1 MSAQPMPK
9 VNLMRAAKR
18 RLSLLA
24 AIFALLTATGGW
36 LLTSTSGLQ
45 LLAATAARLSA
56 GGVSFNGVSGSL
68 LGPIGVRTL
77 VLDNGS
83 DLRITAQ
90 DVSMDWRFAAL
101 LSGRLE
107 VRSLQ
112 ARDVEV
118 LSLPAPLPQD
128 LRPPLPLSIR
138 KLDIGALRV
147 IVEEGGSPYFS
158 ADNLAAR
165 LDSDGRSYRLQDL
178 RAGTGYGMLT
188 ASGRMDGIRPFA
200 LQAQGELVGVGGLA
214 GPEAALIAVSVA
226 GDLQRLTVSAQ
237 GKGAG
242 LAGSGEA
249 RLTPY
254 GDFPLAALRLQVSG
268 LDPRAFAPAAPH
280 ADLALQADLRGNADG
295 RLEGEVSAK
304 NLIPAPLDRAGLPL
318 LGGQARA
325 TLSADLLKFDRVA
338 LALAGGAS
346 VSGNIEW
353 HRTQAKGSGALT
365 VSRLDPAALDTRLR
379 AAKLAGSMKL
389 IGDGAVQRAEVV
401 LGDGSLQLDALLV
414 KEGETLTLEKLRLAR
429 GQAALSG
436 HGKLALDGR
445 RACSF
450 DGRLEHFDLAAFLSA
465 PRSDLNARLTLTGEL
480 EPQIRGKVDF
490 AMDDSRFAG
499 QSVGGA
505 GRVEFAGMD
514 RGKVDVEFRAG
525 DNRLSA
531 RGGFGAASDRLQLE
545 LAAPALE
552 QLGRGFGGTLNARAT
567 LSGSLMRP
575 DIGFTA
581 EGRNLSMP
589 DGQRLASLTAS
600 GKLEGEALALSVDIG
615 DYRTGADSSTEIR
628 AGPST
633 ELRTGPSTELRTGF
647 RSLKFAAN
655 GSLARHELAADALL
669 HDGSKLALRANG
681 GFGDDARR
689 WEDIQWQ
696 GVLTEF
702 SGTGALPFK
711 LLADTPLAL
720 GRDRVA
726 LEAAAFSVVNG
737 QIRVESLAWTPQHWS
752 SRGSFTGIGLRAGI
766 GFKPSFRAREGRE
779 FLRLGGEWDIASTS
793 QLEGRLRVARESG
806 DWVLP
811 GDTPV
816 PLGLKKLEFT
826 ARAVDGRIAGELTA
840 QGERLGEWRG
850 SVAMPLAR
858 SGMGWAVPDHAPLA
872 GKIRIDAPDLG
883 WLGSILSEDIRTSGR
898 AVLEAD
904 IAGTYAAPRLL
915 GQMRGDDLALALLDQ
930 GVRLEQG
937 TLAARFDQKSLHI
950 DNLSFVAP
958 HQPQPRDSL
967 LAGMNPVPG
976 PGRLSASGT
985 IGLNGDKGD
994 LEIGIVRMPLSQRTD
1009 RWIIAS
1015 GSGHLGID
1023 NDRLS
1028 LVAGITADAGL
1039 INQPVSGRPELSEDV
1054 VILGR
1059 RVPASRGSRLSVDA
1073 ALDLGE
1079 HFYLRASGLEARL
1092 AGKLNVRDTQGQ
1104 QLRVTGTI
1112 AASDATFE
1120 AYGQRLTVERGIVNF
1135 QGPLADPGLNILALR
1150 KGLSVEAGVEVTGT
1164 AQHPSVR
1171 LVSTPTVP
1179 DFEKLSWIVLGRL
1192 PTDGG
1197 VDTALLFNAAGSILG
1212 GSGGITGQLK
1222 QSLGIDELSLR
1233 PGENKAGQTAADN
1246 PLGSQIATVGKRLSS
1261 RAFLSYE
1268 QGITAVAGV
1277 TKLTYTLTPRVNIV
1291 TQAGVESAIDIFYTF
1306 SFD

>member
-1 MSAQPMPK
+1 MSAQPK
-9 VNLMRAAKR
+9 IDAMRAAKR
-18 RLSLLA
+18 RLALLA
-24 AIFALLTATGGW
+24 AALALSAATGGW

-45 LLAATAARLSA
+45 LLAATAVRLSA
-56 GGVSFNGVSGSL
+56 GGVSFSGVSGSL

-83 DLRITAQ
+83 DLRVTAQ
-90 DVSMDWRFAAL
+90 DVSIDWRFAAL

-118 LSLPAPLPQD
+118 LSLPAPMPQD
-128 LRPPLPLSIR
+128 LRPPLPLSIG

-147 IVEEGGSPYFS
+147 IVEEGGSPYFF
-158 ADNLAAR
+158 ATNLAGR
-165 LDSDGRSYRLQDL
+165 LDSDGRGYRLQDL
-178 RAGTGYGMLT
+178 HAGTGYGVLT
-188 ASGRMDGIRPFA
+188 ASGRMDGVRPFA
-200 LQAQGELVGVGGLA
+200 LQAQGELSGVAGLA
-214 GPEAALIAVSVA
+214 GSDVAQIALGVD
-226 GDLQRLTVSAQ
+226 GNLQQLTVSAQ

-254 GDFPLAALRLQVSG
+254 GDYPLAALRLQVSG

-304 NLIPAPLDRAGLPL
+304 NRIPAPLDRGGLPL

-325 TLSADLLKFDRVA
+325 TLSADLLKFDRLA
-338 LALAGGAS
+338 LALPGGAS

-353 HRTQAKGSGALT
+353 HRAQAQGSGVLA
-365 VSRLDPAALDTRLR
+365 VSRVDPAALDTRLR
-379 AAKLAGSMKL
+379 AARLDGSMKL
-389 IGDGAVQRAEVV
+389 GGDDKVQRAEIA
-401 LGDGSLQLDALLV
+401 LGDGSLRLDALLV
-414 KEGETLTLEKLRLAR
+414 KAGETLTLEKLRLAR
-429 GQAALSG
+429 GPAVLGG
-436 HGKLALDGR
+436 HGTLALDGR
-445 RACSF
+445 RACRF

-465 PRSDLNARLTLTGEL
+465 PRSDLNARLTLAGEL
-480 EPQIRGKVDF
+480 EPQVRGKLDF

-531 RGGFGAASDRLQLE
+531 RGGFGAATDRLQFE

-552 QLGRGFGGTLNARAT
+552 QLGRGFGGALNARAT
-567 LSGSLMRP
+567 LSGSLARP
-575 DIGFTA
+575 DAGFTA
-581 EGRNLSMP
+581 EGRNLSLP
-589 DGQRLASLTAS
+589 DGQRLASLSAS
-600 GKLEGEALALSVDIG
+600 GKLEREALALNVDAG
-615 DYRTGADSSTEIR
+615 DYRTGADSSTGIK
-628 AGPST
+628 
-633 ELRTGPSTELRTGF
+633 
-647 RSLKFAAN
+647 SLKLAAN

-669 HDGSKLALRANG
+669 YDDSKLALRANG

-689 WEDIQWQ
+689 RADWQWQ
-696 GVLTEF
+696 GELTEL
-702 SGTGALPFK
+702 SGTGALPFA
-711 LLADTPLAL
+711 LLADTPLTL
-720 GRDRVA
+720 GRDRIA
-726 LEAAAFSVVNG
+726 LEGAAFSVVNG
-737 QIRVESLAWTPQHWS
+737 RARVESLAWTPQRWS
-752 SRGSFTGIGLRAGI
+752 SRGNFTGIGVRAGI

-779 FLRLGGEWDIASTS
+779 FLRLGGEWDVASTS
-793 QLEGRLRVARESG
+793 QLEGRLRIARESG

-816 PLGLKKLEFT
+816 PLGLKKLELT
-826 ARAVDGRIAGELTA
+826 ARAADGRISGELAA

-858 SGMGWAVPDHAPLA
+858 SGEGRAGAGWTVPDHAPLA
-872 GKIRIDAPDLG
+872 GKIRIDTPDLS
-883 WLGSILSEDIRTSGR
+883 WLGGILGEDTRTSGR
-898 AVLEAD
+898 AMLEAD
-904 IAGTYAAPRLL
+904 IAGTYAAPRLI

-950 DNLSFVAP
+950 DSLSFVAP

-967 LAGMNPVPG
+967 LSGMDPVPG
-976 PGRLSASGT
+976 PGRLTASGA
-985 IGLNGDKGD
+985 IGLRGDEGD
-994 LEIGIVRMPLSQRTD
+994 LEITLVRVPLSQRAD

-1015 GSGHLGID
+1015 GSGRLRID

-1028 LVAGITADAGL
+1028 LTAGITADAGL
-1039 INQPVSGRPELSEDV
+1039 INQPVSGRPELPEDV

-1059 RVPASRGSRLSVDA
+1059 RAPASRGARLSVDA

-1112 AASDATFE
+1112 AAGDATFE

-1135 QGPLADPGLNILALR
+1135 QGPFADPGLNILALR

-1179 DFEKLSWIVLGRL
+1179 DFEKLSWIVLGR
-1192 PTDGG
+1192 PPADGG
-1197 VDTALLFNAAGSILG
+1197 VDTGLLFNAAGSILG
-1212 GSGGITGQLK
+1212 GQSGGITGQLK

-1233 PGENKAGQTAADN
+1233 PGDNKTGKAAADN
-1246 PLGSQIATVGKRLSS
+1246 NPLAGQIATVGKRLSS

>member
-1 MSAQPMPK
+1 MSAQPK
-9 VNLMRAAKR
+9 VDAMRAAKR
-18 RLSLLA
+18 RLFLIAAAVALLA
-24 AIFALLTATGGW
+24 ATGAW
-36 LLTSTSGLQ
+36 LLAGTSGLQ

-56 GGVSFNGVSGSL
+56 GGVSFTGVSGSL
-68 LGPIGVRTL
+68 LGPVGVQTL

-83 DLRITAQ
+83 DLRVTAQ

-118 LSLPAPLPQD
+118 LSLLAPLPQD
-128 LRPPLPLSIR
+128 LRPPLPLSIAN
-138 KLDIGALRV
+138 LDIGSLRV
-147 IVEEGGSPYFS
+147 IVEESGSPYFS
-158 ADNLAAR
+158 ATNLAGR

-178 RAGTGYGMLT
+178 RADTGYGMLT
-188 ASGRMDGIRPFA
+188 ASGRMDGSRPFA
-200 LQAQGELVGVGGLA
+200 LQAQGELAGVGG
-214 GPEAALIAVSVA
+214 PDAARISASVA
-226 GDLQRLTVSAQ
+226 GDLQQLAVSAQ

-254 GDFPLAALRLQVSG
+254 GDYPLAALRLQVSG

-280 ADLALQADLRGNADG
+280 ADLALQAELRGNADG
-295 RLEGEVSAK
+295 RLEGEVSVK
-304 NLIPAPLDRAGLPL
+304 NLIPAPLDRGGLPL

-325 TLSADLLKFDRVA
+325 TFSADLLKFGRLA

-346 VSGNIEW
+346 VTGNIEW

-365 VSRLDPAALDTRLR
+365 VSRLDPAALDTRVR
-379 AAKLAGSMKL
+379 AARLDGSMKL
-389 IGDGAVQRAEVV
+389 VGDDKVQRAEIA
-401 LGDGSLQLDALLV
+401 LGDGSLRLDALLV
-414 KEGETLTLEKLRLAR
+414 KAGEMLTLEKLRLAR
-429 GQAALSG
+429 GPAVLGG

-445 RACSF
+445 RAYSF
-450 DGRLEHFDLAAFLSA
+450 DGQLQRFDLAAFLSA
-465 PRSDLNARLTLTGEL
+465 PRSDLNARLTLAGEL
-480 EPQIRGKVDF
+480 EPQVRGKVDF

-499 QSVGGA
+499 QPVSGA
-505 GRVEFAGMD
+505 GRVEFVGMD
-514 RGKVDVEFRAG
+514 RGKADAEFRAG
-525 DNRLSA
+525 DNRLTA
-531 RGGFGAASDRLQLE
+531 KGGFGAASDRLRLE

-552 QLGRGFGGTLNARAT
+552 QLGRGFGGTLNANAV
-567 LSGSLMRP
+567 LSGSLARP
-575 DIGFTA
+575 DADFTA
-581 EGRNLSMP
+581 EGHNLSLP
-589 DGQRLASLTAS
+589 DGQRLASLSAS
-600 GKLEGEALALSVDIG
+600 GKLEKEVLALNVDAG
-615 DYRTGADSSTEIR
+615 DYRTGADASSE
-628 AGPST
+628 SWM
-633 ELRTGPSTELRTGF
+633 GF
-647 RSLKFAAN
+647 KNLKLAAN
-655 GSLARHELAADALL
+655 GSLARHELAADTLL
-669 HDGSKLALRANG
+669 HDDSKLALRANG

-689 WEDIQWQ
+689 RTDWQWQ
-696 GVLTEF
+696 GVLTEL
-702 SGTGALPFK
+702 SGTGALPFA
-711 LLADTPLAL
+711 LLADTPLTL
-720 GRDRVA
+720 GRDRIA
-726 LEAAAFSVVNG
+726 LEGAAFSVVNG
-737 QIRVESLAWTPQHWS
+737 RARVESLAWTPQRWS
-752 SRGSFTGIGLRAGI
+752 SRGNFTGIGVRAGI
-766 GFKPSFRAREGRE
+766 SFKPSFRAREGRE
-779 FLRLGGEWDIASTS
+779 FLRLGGEWDVASTS
-793 QLEGRLRVARESG
+793 QLEGRLRIARESG

-826 ARAVDGRIAGELTA
+826 ARAADGRISGELAA

-858 SGMGWAVPDHAPLA
+858 SGEGRTGTGWAVPDHAPLA
-872 GKIRIDAPDLG
+872 GKIRIDTPDLS
-883 WLGSILSEDIRTSGR
+883 WLGSILGEDTRTSGR

-904 IAGTYAAPRLL
+904 IAGTYAAPRLI

-950 DNLSFVAP
+950 DSLGFVAP

-967 LAGMNPVPG
+967 LSGMDPVPG
-976 PGRLSASGT
+976 PGRLTASGA
-985 IGLNGDKGD
+985 IGLRGDEGD
-994 LEIGIVRMPLSQRTD
+994 LEITLVRVPLSQRTD

-1015 GSGHLGID
+1015 GSGRLRID

-1028 LVAGITADAGL
+1028 LTAGITADAGL
-1039 INQPVSGRPELSEDV
+1039 INQPVSGRPELPEDV

-1059 RVPASRGSRLSVDA
+1059 RAPASRGARLSVDA

-1079 HFYLRASGLEARL
+1079 YFYLRASGLEARL

-1135 QGPLADPGLNILALR
+1135 QGPFADPGLNILALR

-1171 LVSTPTVP
+1171 LVSTPAVP
-1179 DFEKLSWIVLGRL
+1179 DFEKLSWIVLGR
-1192 PTDGG
+1192 PPADGV
-1197 VDTALLFNAAGSILG
+1197 VDTGLLFNAAGSILG
-1212 GSGGITGQLK
+1212 GQSGGITGQLK
-1222 QSLGIDELSLR
+1222 RSLGVDELSLR
-1233 PGENKAGQTAADN
+1233 PGDNKTGKAAADN
-1246 PLGSQIATVGKRLSS
+1246 NPLASQIATVGKRLSS

>member
-1 MSAQPMPK
+1 MPK
-9 VNLMRAAKR
+9 VDPMRAAKR
-18 RLSLLA
+18 RLALLA
-24 AIFALLTATGGW
+24 AALVLSAAGGW

-90 DVSMDWRFAAL
+90 DVSMDWRFGAL
-101 LSGRLE
+101 LGGRLE
-107 VRSLQ
+107 VQSLQ
-112 ARDVEV
+112 SRDVEV

-128 LRPPLPLSIR
+128 LRPPLPLSIG
-138 KLDIGALRV
+138 KIDIGALRV
-147 IVEEGGSPYFS
+147 LVEEGGPPYFS

-165 LDSDGRSYRLQDL
+165 LDSDGRSYHLQDL
-178 RAGTGYGMLT
+178 RAGTGYGALT

-200 LQAQGELVGVGGLA
+200 LQAQGELTGVGDLA
-214 GPEAALIAVSVA
+214 GLEAALISVSVA

-268 LDPRAFAPAAPH
+268 LDPRAFSPTAPH

-304 NLIPAPLDRAGLPL
+304 NLIPAPLDRGGLPL

-325 TLSADLLKFDRVA
+325 TLSADLLKFDRLA

-353 HRTQAKGSGALT
+353 HRTQAKGSGVLA

-379 AAKLAGSMKL
+379 AARLAGSMKL
-389 IGDGAVQRAEVV
+389 VGDGAVQRAEVM
-401 LGDGSLQLDALLV
+401 LGDGKLQLDALLV

-445 RACSF
+445 RAYSF
-450 DGRLEHFDLAAFLSA
+450 DGRLERFDFAAFLSA
-465 PRSDLNARLTLTGEL
+465 PRSDLNARLTLAGEL
-480 EPQIRGKVDF
+480 EPQVRGKVDF

-499 QSVGGA
+499 QPVGGA
-505 GRVEFAGMD
+505 GRIEFAGMD
-514 RGKVDVEFRAG
+514 RGKADVEFRAG

-531 RGGFGAASDRLQLE
+531 RGGFGSASDRLQLE
-545 LAAPALE
+545 LAAPALA
-552 QLGRGFGGTLNARAT
+552 QLGRGFGGALNARAT
-567 LSGSLMRP
+567 LSGSLARP
-575 DIGFTA
+575 DAGFTA

-589 DGQRLASLTAS
+589 DGQRLASLSAS
-600 GKLEGEALALSVDIG
+600 GKLEGEALALSVDAG
-615 DYRTGADSSTEIR
+615 DYRTGADSSAES
-628 AGPST
+628 G
-633 ELRTGPSTELRTGF
+633 TGSSTELRTGF
-647 RSLKFAAN
+647 KSLKLAAN

-689 WEDIQWQ
+689 RESIQWQ
-696 GVLTEF
+696 GVLTEL

-711 LLADTPLAL
+711 LLADTPLTL

-737 QIRVESLAWTPQHWS
+737 RARVESLAWTPQRWS

-779 FLRLGGEWDIASTS
+779 FLRLGGEWDVASTS

-826 ARAVDGRIAGELTA
+826 ARAADGRINGELTA

-858 SGMGWAVPDHAPLA
+858 SGAGWAVPDHAPLA
-872 GKIRIDAPDLG
+872 GKIRIDAPDLS

-904 IAGTYAAPRLL
+904 IAGTYAAPRLI

-976 PGRLSASGT
+976 PGSLTASGT
-985 IGLNGDKGD
+985 IGLSGDKGD
-994 LEIGIVRMPLSQRTD
+994 LEIGIVRMPLSQRSD

-1039 INQPVSGRPELSEDV
+1039 INQPVSGRPELSEDI

-1059 RVPASRGSRLSVDA
+1059 RAPASRGSRLSVDA

-1150 KGLSVEAGVEVTGT
+1150 RGLSVEAGVEVTGT

-1179 DFEKLSWIVLGRL
+1179 DFEKLSWIVLGRQ

-1212 GSGGITGQLK
+1212 GQSGGITGQLK
-1222 QSLGIDELSLR
+1222 QSLGLDELSLR
-1233 PGENKAGQTAADN
+1233 QGENKGGPADN

-1268 QGITAVAGV
+1268 QGITAVSGV